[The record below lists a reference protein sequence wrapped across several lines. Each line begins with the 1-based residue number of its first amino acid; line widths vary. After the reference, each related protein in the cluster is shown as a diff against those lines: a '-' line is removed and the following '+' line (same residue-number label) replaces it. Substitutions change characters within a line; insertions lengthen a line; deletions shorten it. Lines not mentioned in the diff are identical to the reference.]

1 MLQRYADKAV
11 SIAESATRGKIG
23 DKLFAF
29 SQYPAI
35 SERIRELTDEIST
48 GIETAIVNG
57 VEAQWTLS
65 NNKNSELANVVFGV
79 KSARNLPKA
88 IQQRYYTTNENARHA
103 FLARK
108 NAGMSLSGRVWNLTE
123 QFKEELELA
132 LDCGI
137 RSGRSAD
144 ELSRVVRRYLN
155 NPTALFRRVRNEFGV
170 LELSKRAK
178 AYHPGQGVYR
188 SAYKNARR
196 LTATETNIAYRTSDF
211 LRWQSFDFVVGIQI
225 KLSNNHT
232 LNGMPFVD
240 ICDDLAGFYPK
251 WFKFTGWH
259 PLCRCYAVPVFKSE
273 KEMREDTERIL
284 SGMEPIAPSESTMA
298 IKEYPS
304 QLNKWIEKNKD
315 RIHKAAAKGTLS
327 YFIRDNRKVFGLE
340 DGEKEKGITKG
351 THLNNGIT
359 YTEETLQSAKL
370 TKQAAK
376 PLQGTY
382 LENPHFHHQVLI
394 SGRSIKE
401 WSNQP
406 FKYFKEKNELLL
418 KLDQEFGKMAYI
430 GVADNHKKIARVIQS
445 HIFESSILGE
455 KFGVVVREWDDGQF
469 ILHSISDG
477 LELNK

>member
-35 SERIRELTDEIST
+35 SERIRELTDEISA

-315 RIHKAAAKGTLS
+315 RIHKAAAKGTLP
-327 YFIRDNRKVFGLE
+327 YFIRDNQQIIGRYVVTDSNKSSFVLKKEVLKSDRFKTSDDIKFENLDTHILKRSGKSRKHFIEHCYNRSEIDAAEYIWEHPSNLKLVKPSPL
-340 DGEKEKGITKG
+340 GEVKDMSDPKAISNIEKKKARGVVSYNIYEFSYNNKTWLVKTEVLKSGKEQFYSITK
-351 THLNNGIT
+351 
-359 YTEETLQSAKL
+359 
-370 TKQAAK
+370 
-376 PLQGTY
+376 
-382 LENPHFHHQVLI
+382 
-394 SGRSIKE
+394 
-401 WSNQP
+401 
-406 FKYFKEKNELLL
+406 
-418 KLDQEFGKMAYI
+418 
-430 GVADNHKKIARVIQS
+430 
-445 HIFESSILGE
+445 
-455 KFGVVVREWDDGQF
+455 
-469 ILHSISDG
+469 
-477 LELNK
+477 